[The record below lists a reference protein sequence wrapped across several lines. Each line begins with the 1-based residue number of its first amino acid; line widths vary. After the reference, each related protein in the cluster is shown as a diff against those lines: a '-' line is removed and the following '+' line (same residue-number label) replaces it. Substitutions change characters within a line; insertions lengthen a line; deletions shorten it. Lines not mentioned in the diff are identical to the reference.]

1 MAKKEIGWKRRSET
15 GERLEIYVR
24 HAGDRWIF
32 HTRPGRSEQWR
43 VVEDP
48 PLADWLELL
57 DAVGR
62 RTGRQLLRPAEEAS
76 LKKLILERFPEANL
90 TTGPEDA

>member
-1 MAKKEIGWKRRSET
+1 MAKREISWKKRNEMGGRT
-15 GERLEIYVR
+15 EIYVR

-32 HTRPGRSEQWR
+32 YTRERRAEPWR
-43 VVEDP
+43 VLYDP

-62 RTGRQLLRPAEEAS
+62 RTGRQLLRPEEEEN
-76 LKKLILERFPEANL
+76 LRKLILERFPGANL
-90 TTGPEDA
+90 PG